1 MSMHLSK
8 DSSWLTKFTLNG
20 IGPLRMFTLNSSR
33 PKEAK
38 TNKLQVEFQL
48 NFFSISEIE
57 CVRSLGQ
64 VDELQLL
71 RNIEL
76 YR

>member
-1 MSMHLSK
+1 MYLSK
-8 DSSWLTKFTLNG
+8 DSSRLTKFTLNG
-20 IGPLRMFTLNSSR
+20 IRIFTLNSSR

>member
-1 MSMHLSK
+1 
-8 DSSWLTKFTLNG
+8 
-20 IGPLRMFTLNSSR
+20 MFTLNSSR

-64 VDELQLL
+64 VDKLQLL